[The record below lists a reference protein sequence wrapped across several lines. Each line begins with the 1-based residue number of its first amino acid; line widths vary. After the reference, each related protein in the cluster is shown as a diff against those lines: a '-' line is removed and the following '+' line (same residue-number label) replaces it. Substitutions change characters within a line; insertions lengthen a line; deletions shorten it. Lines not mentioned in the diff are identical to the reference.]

1 MTGIADW
8 LVTQGLE
15 RYAPAFEAA
24 EIDLAT
30 LALLTDDDLREIGL
44 PMGPRRKILSNRGTS
59 TAHDGR
65 FDINAA
71 SAAERRQITVMFVDL
86 VGSTSLST
94 RTDREIMGELLAGSK
109 AAVAEEVTR
118 AGGTVAKYL
127 GDGVLAY
134 FGWPKARE
142 DAAECAIRCAFHI
155 RGRIKEIHDPTGAPL
170 RCRTGIATGLAVIG
184 GAVGSGNARED
195 AVAGEVLNLAARLQG
210 LAEPDGI
217 CVSARVHELV
227 GQLFEFD
234 FAGAHNLRGFDR
246 PIVAWCPLRE
256 ALHTNR
262 FAAKRTIKRPLIGRD
277 GELASLI
284 ARWSEAINGDG
295 RAVLIVCDAGI
306 GKSRLLE
313 ALHDRVSATPHAFVG
328 WQCSA
333 FHQT

>member
-94 RTDREIMGELLAGSK
+94 RIDPEIMGELLVSYK

-184 GAVGSGNARED
+184 GAGGGGKAR
-195 AVAGEVLNLAARLQG
+195 
-210 LAEPDGI
+210 
-217 CVSARVHELV
+217 
-227 GQLFEFD
+227 
-234 FAGAHNLRGFDR
+234 
-246 PIVAWCPLRE
+246 
-256 ALHTNR
+256 
-262 FAAKRTIKRPLIGRD
+262 
-277 GELASLI
+277 
-284 ARWSEAINGDG
+284 GDG
-295 RAVLIVCDAGI
+295 GGGGGGHPAP
-306 GKSRLLE
+306 
-313 ALHDRVSATPHAFVG
+313 RVPGVG
-328 WQCSA
+328 GGGGRG
-333 FHQT
+333 